1 MHTNSKFDSNL
12 NRLLLGSKTRP
23 QMPMSDRAAQ
33 FAPFAALT
41 GYDSAIRETGRL
53 TDEMIE
59 LDEEALTALDMK
71 FQLLMKAI
79 DEEPEASV
87 TYFKPD
93 QRKDGGAYLTET
105 GKIGKIDEY
114 QRLINMRSGVRNP
127 INDILQIDFDSSAE
141 IKRRDEESAG
151 E

>member
-1 MHTNSKFDSNL
+1 MNL
-12 NRLLLGSKTRP
+12 PHHVSKTRP

-53 TDEMIE
+53 TDEKIE

-105 GKIGKIDEY
+105 GKIGK
-114 QRLINMRSGVRNP
+114 LTSTSGW
-127 INDILQIDFDSSAE
+127 
-141 IKRRDEESAG
+141 
-151 E
+151 